1 MKTRLFM
8 TLILALTAMVS
19 VSGQGK
25 DQWSPTGNWPF
36 VNKKFMV
43 ATVVSGYVTP
53 KKTVVPCNI
62 HVGNQ
67 TLWYSDND
75 TLMEALPGSILRVE
89 FTDSSVYVPVP
100 GNKFGKIIHEDE
112 RGRIINVKEVDY
124 QKLKQDAKG
133 RNLNAFTLEG
143 NGIFPSI
150 TIDMINSY
158 DSRPDDQPLPILN
171 EFYFLVD
178 KQLFKATEKNI
189 MSHLPADRRKE
200 FRPFLR
206 SAEIIMEHESSIMK
220 IWNEFFA
227 K

>member
-8 TLILALTAMVS
+8 VLIAVVTSSLS
-19 VSGQGK
+19 VCAQK
-25 DQWSPTGNWPF
+25 DRWQPTGNWPF
-36 VNKKFMV
+36 VNKKFLV
-43 ATVVSGYVTP
+43 ATVVSGFVTP
-53 KKTVVPCNI
+53 KKTIVPCNI

-75 TLMEALPGSILRVE
+75 TLMEALPGSIMRVE
-89 FTDSSVYVPVP
+89 FADSSVYVPVP
-100 GNKFGKIIHEDE
+100 GNKFGKIVHEDE
-112 RGRIINVKEVDY
+112 HGRIINVKLVDF
-124 QKLKQDAKG
+124 KKMKQDARG
-133 RNLNAFTLEG
+133 RNLNAFTLDG
-143 NGIFPSI
+143 NGLFPSI

-158 DSRPDDQPLPILN
+158 DSRPDDQPLPLLN

-178 KQLFKATEKNI
+178 KQLFKVTEKNI
-189 MSHLPADRRKE
+189 MSHLPAERRKE

-206 SAEIIMEHESSIMK
+206 SAEIIMENESSILK

>member
-8 TLILALTAMVS
+8 VLIAVVTSSLS
-19 VSGQGK
+19 VCAQK
-25 DQWSPTGNWPF
+25 DRWQPTGNWPF
-36 VNKKFMV
+36 VNKKFLV
-43 ATVVSGYVTP
+43 ATVVSGFVTP
-53 KKTVVPCNI
+53 KKTEVPCNI

-75 TLMEALPGSILRVE
+75 TLMEALPGSIMRVE
-89 FTDSSVYVPVP
+89 FADSSVYVPVP
-100 GNKFGKIIHEDE
+100 GNKFGKIVHEDE
-112 RGRIINVKEVDY
+112 HGRIINVKLVDF
-124 QKLKQDAKG
+124 KKMKQDARG
-133 RNLNAFTLEG
+133 RNLNAFTLDG
-143 NGIFPSI
+143 NGLFPSI

-158 DSRPDDQPLPILN
+158 DSRPDDQPLPLLN

-178 KQLFKATEKNI
+178 KQLFKVTEKNI
-189 MSHLPADRRKE
+189 MSHLPAERRKE

-206 SAEIIMEHESSIMK
+206 SAEIIMENESSIMK

>member
-8 TLILALTAMVS
+8 VLIAVVTSSLS
-19 VSGQGK
+19 VCAQK
-25 DQWSPTGNWPF
+25 DRWQPTGNWPF
-36 VNKKFMV
+36 VNKKFLV
-43 ATVVSGYVTP
+43 ATVVSGFVTP
-53 KKTVVPCNI
+53 KKTEVPCNI

-75 TLMEALPGSILRVE
+75 TLMEALPGSIMRVE
-89 FTDSSVYVPVP
+89 FADSSVYVPVP
-100 GNKFGKIIHEDE
+100 GNKFGKIVHEDE
-112 RGRIINVKEVDY
+112 HGRIINVKLVDF
-124 QKLKQDAKG
+124 KKMKQDARG
-133 RNLNAFTLEG
+133 RNLNAFTLDG
-143 NGIFPSI
+143 NGLFPSI

-158 DSRPDDQPLPILN
+158 DSRPDDQPLPLLN

-178 KQLFKATEKNI
+178 KQLFKVTEKNI
-189 MSHLPADRRKE
+189 MSHLPAERRKE

-206 SAEIIMEHESSIMK
+206 SAESIMENESSILK

>member
-1 MKTRLFM
+1 MKAKVL
-8 TLILALTAMVS
+8 LSVVLALAAILS
-19 VSGQGK
+19 ANGQKK
-25 DQWSPTGNWPF
+25 DYWSPTGNWPF
-36 VNKKFMV
+36 LNKKFMV
-43 ATVVSGYVTP
+43 ATVVSGFVTP

-67 TLWYSDND
+67 TLWYADKD

-89 FTDSSVYVPVP
+89 FSDSSVYVPVP
-100 GNKFGKIIHEDE
+100 GNKFGKIVHEDE
-112 RGRIINVKEVDY
+112 TGRIINVKEVDY
-124 QKLKQDAKG
+124 VKLKEGAKG
-133 RNLNAFTLEG
+133 RNLNAFTLDG

-158 DSRPDDQPLPILN
+158 DTNPDDQPLPLHN
-171 EFYFLVD
+171 VYYFLID
-178 KQLFKATEKNI
+178 KQLFKVTEKNI
-189 MSHLPADRRKE
+189 LSRLPKERKKE

-206 SAEIIMEHESSIMK
+206 SAEIIMENESSILK

>member
-1 MKTRLFM
+1 MKTRFFM
-8 TLILALTAMVS
+8 VLMAVLASVLS
-19 VSGQGK
+19 VSAQK
-25 DQWSPTGNWPF
+25 DKWTPTGNWPF
-36 VNKKFMV
+36 LNKKFMV
-43 ATVVSGYVTP
+43 ATVVSGFVTP

-89 FTDSSVYVPVP
+89 FSDSSVYVPVS
-100 GNKFGKIIHEDE
+100 GNTFGKIIHEDE
-112 RGRIINVKEVDY
+112 HGRIINVKLVDF
-124 QKLKQDAKG
+124 KKMKQDARG
-133 RNLNAFTLEG
+133 RNLNAFTLDG
-143 NGIFPSI
+143 NGLFPSI

-158 DSRPDDQPLPILN
+158 DSRPDDQPLPLLN
-171 EFYFLVD
+171 EFYFLID

-189 MSHLPADRRKE
+189 INHIPAERRKE

-206 SAEIIMEHESSIMK
+206 SAEIIMENESSIMK

>member
-8 TLILALTAMVS
+8 VLIAVVTSSLS
-19 VSGQGK
+19 VCAQK
-25 DQWSPTGNWPF
+25 DRWQPTGNWPF
-36 VNKKFMV
+36 VNKKFLV
-43 ATVVSGYVTP
+43 ATVVSGFVTP

-75 TLMEALPGSILRVE
+75 TLMEALPGSIMRVE
-89 FTDSSVYVPVP
+89 FADSSVYVPVP
-100 GNKFGKIIHEDE
+100 GNKFGKIVHEDE
-112 RGRIINVKEVDY
+112 HGRIINVKLVDF
-124 QKLKQDAKG
+124 KKMKQDARG
-133 RNLNAFTLEG
+133 RNLNAFTLDG
-143 NGIFPSI
+143 NGLFPSI

-158 DSRPDDQPLPILN
+158 DSRPDDQPLPLLN

-178 KQLFKATEKNI
+178 KQLFKVTEKNI
-189 MSHLPADRRKE
+189 MSHLPAERRKE

-206 SAEIIMEHESSIMK
+206 SAEIIMENESSILK

>member
-8 TLILALTAMVS
+8 VLIAVVTSSLS
-19 VSGQGK
+19 VCAQK
-25 DQWSPTGNWPF
+25 DRWQPTGNWPF
-36 VNKKFMV
+36 MNKKFLV
-43 ATVVSGYVTP
+43 ATVVSGFVTP
-53 KKTVVPCNI
+53 KKTIVPCNI

-75 TLMEALPGSILRVE
+75 TLMEALPGSIMRVE
-89 FTDSSVYVPVP
+89 FADSSVYVPVP
-100 GNKFGKIIHEDE
+100 GNKFGKIVHEDE
-112 RGRIINVKEVDY
+112 HGRIINVKLVDF
-124 QKLKQDAKG
+124 KKMKQDARG
-133 RNLNAFTLEG
+133 RNLNAFTLDG
-143 NGIFPSI
+143 NGLFPSI

-158 DSRPDDQPLPILN
+158 DSRPDDQPLPLLN

-178 KQLFKATEKNI
+178 KQLFKVTEKNI
-189 MSHLPADRRKE
+189 MSHLPAERRKE

-206 SAEIIMEHESSIMK
+206 SAEIIMENESSILK

>member
-8 TLILALTAMVS
+8 VLIAVVTSSLS
-19 VSGQGK
+19 VCAQK
-25 DQWSPTGNWPF
+25 DRWQPTGNWPF
-36 VNKKFMV
+36 VNKKFLV
-43 ATVVSGYVTP
+43 ATVVSGFVTP
-53 KKTVVPCNI
+53 KKTEVPCNI

-75 TLMEALPGSILRVE
+75 TLMEALPGSIMRVE
-89 FTDSSVYVPVP
+89 FADSSVYVPVP
-100 GNKFGKIIHEDE
+100 GNKFGKIVHEDE
-112 RGRIINVKEVDY
+112 HGRIINVKLVDF
-124 QKLKQDAKG
+124 KKMKQDARG
-133 RNLNAFTLEG
+133 RNLNAFTLDG
-143 NGIFPSI
+143 NGLFPSI

-158 DSRPDDQPLPILN
+158 DSRPDDQPLPLLN

-178 KQLFKATEKNI
+178 KQLFKVTEKNI
-189 MSHLPADRRKE
+189 MSHLPAERRKE

-206 SAEIIMEHESSIMK
+206 SAEIIMENESSILK